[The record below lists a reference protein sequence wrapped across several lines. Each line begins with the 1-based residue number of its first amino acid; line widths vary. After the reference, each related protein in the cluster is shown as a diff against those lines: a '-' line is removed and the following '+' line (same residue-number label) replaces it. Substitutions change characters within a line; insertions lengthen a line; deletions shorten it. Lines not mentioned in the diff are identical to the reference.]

1 MYVNKLV
8 ASLPRTV
15 FECLVVGPKAPIAD
29 GVNSFGEREEE
40 FSEFMGQI
48 PDGEGLS
55 VGELEGESPKG
66 TMYDALVLQLGSF
79 FRYPL
84 YSPASQPVRKQGSV
98 VVLSSF
104 LSDVLIT
111 LSILLHFYLLLLISF
126 STSSPCPTLSS

>member
-8 ASLPRTV
+8 SSLPRTV
-15 FECLVVGPKAPIAD
+15 FECLIVGPKAPIAD
-29 GVNSFGEREEE
+29 GVNSFGERGEE

-48 PDGEGLS
+48 PDGDVLG
-55 VGELEGESPKG
+55 VGEVDGDSGKG

-98 VVLSSF
+98 LFCKNNAVLN
-104 LSDVLIT
+104 
-111 LSILLHFYLLLLISF
+111 
-126 STSSPCPTLSS
+126 

>member
-15 FECLVVGPKAPIAD
+15 FECLIVGPKAPIAD

-40 FSEFMGQI
+40 FSEYMGQI

-55 VGELEGESPKG
+55 VGEEGEGPKG

-98 VVLSSF
+98 VVFSSYCVE
-104 LSDVLIT
+104 DTIT
-111 LSILLHFYLLLLISF
+111 LLAGMFKYSVSAMRSQVPMCVISYD
-126 STSSPCPTLSS
+126 